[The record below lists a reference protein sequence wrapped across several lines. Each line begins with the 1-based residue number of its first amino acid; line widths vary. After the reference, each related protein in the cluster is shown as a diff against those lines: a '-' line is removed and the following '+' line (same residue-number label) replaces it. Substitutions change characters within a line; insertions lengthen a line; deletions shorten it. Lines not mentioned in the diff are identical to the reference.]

1 MDFLSAIPCPLP
13 YTLRSIFRSFCHI
26 WMFDKWCLHA
36 RRQDNARDILFV
48 KRFQMRVVSCCVC
61 FSSSHLPV
69 NRTVRSCFA
78 ISICIHYL
86 STANKH
92 QTLFLTAYFYFSTGN
107 FFCVSYKQF
116 KYDDYFDVSS
126 HCVHGGREVNKW
138 IYALSLL
145 FHHSTIEHYTEARVA
160 WATRYRGLHFICS
173 CTSDELTL
181 EENVPETD
189 REREHLWSNRFDSSL
204 FSCSFLLLFG
214 CSSHLNR
221 VTDIATECCR
231 ISICPI
237 IFIIF

>member
-1 MDFLSAIPCPLP
+1 MLCVFLFLSLACQ
-13 YTLRSIFRSFCHI
+13 SNRSF
-26 WMFDKWCLHA
+26 
-36 RRQDNARDILFV
+36 
-48 KRFQMRVVSCCVC
+48 
-61 FSSSHLPV
+61 
-69 NRTVRSCFA
+69 CFA

-126 HCVHGGREVNKW
+126 HCVHGGREINKW

-189 REREHLWSNRFDSSL
+189 RERESTFGATVSILPYFHVL
-204 FSCSFLLLFG
+204 FCCCSAAL
-214 CSSHLNR
+214 
-221 VTDIATECCR
+221 R
-231 ISICPI
+231 I
-237 IFIIF
+237 